1 MPQATESAAMPWL
14 RRLGVTTP
22 ELVVVTDERILAPHE
37 PTFGPPWVVKP
48 DIVGGGKGPAGLVH
62 ICRSSDELS
71 AAVAATLRSGT
82 PAVVEEYVE
91 GANAASPSRSTRFR
105 TAPSC
110 GRALP
115 AESDSTRIRRL
126 R

>member
-22 ELVVVTDERILAPHE
+22 ELVVVTDGLILAPHE
-37 PTFGPPWVVKP
+37 PAFGPPWVVKP
-48 DIVGGGKGPAGLVH
+48 DIVGGGKAGLVH

-71 AAVAATLRSGT
+71 AAVAATLRRGT

-91 GANAASPSRSTRFR
+91 GANTASPSRSTRFR

-110 GRALP
+110 GRALT